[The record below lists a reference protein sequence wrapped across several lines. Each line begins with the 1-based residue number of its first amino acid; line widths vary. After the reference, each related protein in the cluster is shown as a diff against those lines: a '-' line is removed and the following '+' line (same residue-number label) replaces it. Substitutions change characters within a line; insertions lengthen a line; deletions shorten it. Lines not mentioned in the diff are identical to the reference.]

1 MGNKLK
7 GSTMADGTTINPL
20 ANALGGLRI
29 TGAENPYGMG
39 LIALNQA
46 APSLYNPYGKPAGN
60 FGIALGQALLS
71 GLLGYQAKK
80 QATEESLQA
89 SDLATQLL
97 AKPAT
102 ERTTF
107 LQGLQQQDVP
117 MNVMSKLTELNPMLM
132 QQELAARAEQAAAK
146 RKLEQEIALE
156 YVKQTGNLPAGFESL
171 QPLAAAVA
179 PTATPMG
186 TPALAAIP
194 GMTPK
199 RQREIQQEFDKE
211 EIVKGPQRR
220 QEAID
225 KERQALTKQ
234 GENATQ
240 ISNMYNSIEELM
252 SQDSRA
258 ADNELAR
265 LGTKIGDPASIV
277 SPNEAKARLNV
288 LPVLEQYKN
297 ELSQVLSGKSVLSD
311 PARADLLK
319 AFKVYVDASS
329 ASYTSQ
335 AELAK
340 SRLIA
345 NKQVDA
351 TDPQLNTKVLPFEL
365 PSKTAS
371 EKAIDRLAEISK
383 EVRSADITPQ
393 QKQNLITEANNLAAK
408 YGKVW
413 QLTRAPKGQ

>member
-1 MGNKLK
+1 
-7 GSTMADGTTINPL
+7 MADGITTNQL
-20 ANALGGLRI
+20 ASALGGLRI

-39 LIALNQA
+39 LIALTQA

-97 AKPAT
+97 TKPAT

-186 TPALAAIP
+186 TPAVPGVAAIP

-199 RQREIQQEFDKE
+199 QQREISQEVAKE

-220 QEAID
+220 QEAVD
-225 KERQALTKQ
+225 KERQSLTKQ
-234 GENATQ
+234 GEGATQ
-240 ISNMYNSIEELM
+240 IVNMYNAIEELM
-252 SQDSRA
+252 SQDSKA
-258 ADNELAR
+258 ADNEIAR
-265 LGTKIGDPASIV
+265 LGTKIGDPASVV
-277 SPNEAKARLNV
+277 SPVEAQARINI
-288 LPVLEQYKN
+288 LPIIRKYEGQFKGIFSG
-297 ELSQVLSGKSVLSD
+297 ESQLD
-311 PARADLLK
+311 DAARADLLK
-319 AFKVYVDASS
+319 AFKVYVDASKT
-329 ASYTSQ
+329 SYSSQ

-340 SRLIA
+340 NRLIA
-345 NKQVDA
+345 NKNINA
-351 TDPQLNTKVLPFEL
+351 SDPDINTKLLPFEV

-383 EVRSADITPQ
+383 EVKAADITPQ
-393 QKQNLITEANNLAAK
+393 QKQNLITEANNLATK

>member
-1 MGNKLK
+1 
-7 GSTMADGTTINPL
+7 MAPTTL
-20 ANALGGLRI
+20 ADALGGLRI

-46 APSLYNPYGKPAGN
+46 APNLYNPYGKPAGN

-117 MNVMSKLTELNPMLM
+117 MNVMGRLTELNPILM
-132 QQELAARAEQAAAK
+132 QQELAARVEQAAAK

-186 TPALAAIP
+186 TSAVPGVATIP

-199 RQREIQQEFDKE
+199 QQREINQEVAKE

-220 QEAID
+220 QEAVD
-225 KERQALTKQ
+225 KERQSLTKQ
-234 GENATQ
+234 GEGATQ
-240 ISNMYNSIEELM
+240 IVNMYNAIEELM
-252 SQDSRA
+252 SQDSKA
-258 ADNELAR
+258 ADNEIAR
-265 LGTKIGDPASIV
+265 LGTKIGDPASVV
-277 SPNEAKARLNV
+277 SPVEAQARINI
-288 LPVLEQYKN
+288 LPIIRKYEGQFKGIFSG
-297 ELSQVLSGKSVLSD
+297 ESQLD
-311 PARADLLK
+311 DAARADLLK
-319 AFKVYVDASS
+319 AFKVYVDASKT
-329 ASYTSQ
+329 SYSSQ

-340 SRLIA
+340 NRLIA
-345 NKQVDA
+345 NKNVDPN
-351 TDPQLNTKVLPFEL
+351 DPDINTKLLPFEV
-365 PSKTAS
+365 PTKTAS

-393 QKQNLITEANNLAAK
+393 QKQNLITEANNLATR

>member
-1 MGNKLK
+1 
-7 GSTMADGTTINPL
+7 MAPTTL
-20 ANALGGLRI
+20 ADALGGLRI

-46 APSLYNPYGKPAGN
+46 APNLYNPYGKPAGN

-102 ERTTF
+102 DRTTF

-117 MNVMSKLTELNPMLM
+117 ANVMGRLTDINPILM

-186 TPALAAIP
+186 TSAVPGVATIP

-199 RQREIQQEFDKE
+199 QQREINQEVAKE

-220 QEAID
+220 QEAVD
-225 KERQALTKQ
+225 KERQSLTKQ
-234 GENATQ
+234 GEGATQ
-240 ISNMYNSIEELM
+240 IVNMYNAIEELM
-252 SQDSRA
+252 SQDSKA
-258 ADNELAR
+258 ADNEIAR
-265 LGTKIGDPASIV
+265 LGTKIGDPASVV
-277 SPNEAKARLNV
+277 SPVEAQARINI
-288 LPVLEQYKN
+288 LPIIRKYEGQFKGIFSG
-297 ELSQVLSGKSVLSD
+297 ESQLD
-311 PARADLLK
+311 DAARADLLK
-319 AFKVYVDASS
+319 AFKVYVDASKT
-329 ASYTSQ
+329 SYSSQ

-340 SRLIA
+340 NRLIA
-345 NKQVDA
+345 NKNINA
-351 TDPQLNTKVLPFEL
+351 NDPDINTKLLPFEV
-365 PSKTAS
+365 PTKTAS

-393 QKQNLITEANNLAAK
+393 QKQNLITEANNLATR